1 MLLPTQPFR
10 KTHDVRKII
19 DLGRATNQNV
29 FSAREYDFHVS
40 FAFKTLGRKNFEPL
54 FSDSPMVTGETR
66 SQDQASYFHPD
77 GLFYFLSVKSLL
89 DKSNNSIYT
98 NAIPYESTSE
108 FFIDIDNKNDFELAK
123 VIAKVFKP

>member
-1 MLLPTQPFR
+1 
-10 KTHDVRKII
+10 
-19 DLGRATNQNV
+19 
-29 FSAREYDFHVS
+29 
-40 FAFKTLGRKNFEPL
+40 
-54 FSDSPMVTGETR
+54 MVTGETR

-77 GLFYFLSVKSLL
+77 GLFYFLSVKSLV